1 MASMAENKLDDPT
14 NTNSLDIP
22 DGNVNPF
29 LTYGCLI
36 YLTFSEDNIT
46 DYYAYSEGLTKTK
59 VLLKTKE
66 SFHKEGSYMRGLF
79 RIYPSFYHAE
89 YGNAKNRLQQIID
102 GEHQTPLEKR
112 GTH

>member
-1 MASMAENKLDDPT
+1 MTTINENIPDDPT
-14 NTNSLDIP
+14 NTHPLDVP

-79 RIYPSFYHAE
+79 RIYPSFYHNE
-89 YGNAKNRLQQIID
+89 YGNAKNRLQQIIE
-102 GEHQTPLEKR
+102 GEPQTPLEKR
-112 GTH
+112 GMN